1 MSNGFFEYLAKVDAT
16 LLSSGRPVIPPA
28 ERQSILI
35 TGQVNPEEGRGFD
48 WLVPEAHSKAKFI
61 HAEGG
66 GGFAC
71 FIFDDRS
78 ILILLQSGHVYALP
92 SATDNNIKKIEAWLL
107 SHHIE
112 AKP

>member
-92 SATDNNIKKIEAWLL
+92 SATDSNIKKIEAWLL